1 MSIFGSMKRHIPNLI
16 TLGNLLCG
24 SLAVVAAVHGDL
36 EKSGILILLG
46 AFLDFFDGLAARLLK
61 VSNDMGKE
69 LDSLADMV
77 SFGLAPTLIAFEIMH
92 RALFF
97 STMEMDS
104 LMRYIP
110 YIIVL
115 LSAMRLAKFNI
126 DDRQTIDFI
135 GMPTPANALLWLSIG
150 LSLVWFPNGW
160 IRDLFLQ
167 PYVVAITAVLSAI
180 MLVIELPM
188 FSLKI
193 KKLSI
198 KGNEWKLTLLIIS
211 VILLLIMSV
220 QAMPLIIIIY
230 LILSVIK
237 YQTSKSK
244 DNRVTG

>member
-24 SLAVVAAVHGDL
+24 SLAVVAAVQGDL
-36 EKSGILILLG
+36 VQSGVLILAG

-77 SFGLAPTLIAFEIMH
+77 SFGLAPTLIASEIMH

-97 STMEMDS
+97 SPLEMDS
-104 LMRYIP
+104 LLRFVP

-126 DDRQTIDFI
+126 DDRQTVDFI

-150 LSLVWFPNGW
+150 ISIVWIPDGW
-160 IRDLFLQ
+160 VRQLFLQ
-167 PYVVAITAVLSAI
+167 PYIVALTAIVSSI
-180 MLVIELPM
+180 MLVVEVPI
-188 FSLKI
+188 FSLKL
-193 KKLSI
+193 KNLGI
-198 KGNEWKLTLLIIS
+198 KGNEWKLILLIIS
-211 VILLLIMSV
+211 IVLLLIMSV
-220 QAMPLIIIIY
+220 QAVPLIIIIY

-237 YQTSKSK
+237 NQTSKAEI
-244 DNRVTG
+244 TT